1 MPSSRRIAVAAGVA
15 TAMLVAVPSY
25 AVVRSPQTGSAQPAA
40 TPSRIS
46 TNAPAAP
53 GATPTSAPGASAT
66 ATGGASTA
74 PGATSS
80 TGPTGSAT
88 SSVRPAPSTTYAPPA
103 LGSDAPAPVARN
115 LQVERPFDV
124 QPAPA
129 GGLSPDSSWPDAGQ
143 LFTETELAQVV
154 PGLSGVRASD
164 CQPGQLPGG
173 GSTARNATC
182 TLTLTLRGEPA
193 EDASRLVVSIRSIG
207 APDAVGRSWSSTL
220 AAQRARSGER
230 PGLYT
235 FYRNGVLGASSAYT
249 DGTTTRVLVQ
259 RPGLAAE
266 VWFSGIG
273 FTRLKP
279 TYEASREAFRT
290 EVSPGVIQLLA
301 GKMARAQ

>member
-1 MPSSRRIAVAAGVA
+1 MPSSRRVAVAAGAA

-25 AVVRSPQTGSAQPAA
+25 AVVRPPQAGPAQPAA

-46 TNAPAAP
+46 THAPAAP
-53 GATPTSAPGASAT
+53 GATPTSTPGASAT
-66 ATGGASTA
+66 ASGGASSA
-74 PGATSS
+74 PGASS
-80 TGPTGSAT
+80 SGPTGST
-88 SSVRPAPSTTYAPPA
+88 SSSARPAPSTTFTPPA
-103 LGSDAPAPVARN
+103 LGPNAPTPVARN
-115 LQVERPFDV
+115 LRVERPFDV

-129 GGLSPDSSWPDAGQ
+129 GGLSPDSSWPDASQ
-143 LFTETELAQVV
+143 LFTVTELAQVV
-154 PGLSGVRASD
+154 PGLSGMRASD

-193 EDASRLVVSIRSIG
+193 ADASRLVVSIRSIG
-207 APDAVGRSWSSTL
+207 APDAVGRSWGSTL
-220 AAQRARSGER
+220 TAQRARSGER

-235 FYRNGVLGASSAYT
+235 FYRNGALGASSAYT

-290 EVSPGVIQLLA
+290 EISPGIIQLLA
-301 GKMARAQ
+301 GKMAPAQ